1 MKRLS
6 IKSIFTAFQIIALVG
21 LLSCIAIP
29 TPWTDDKI
37 SEEDISEF
45 TQGIFTKDDILK
57 KFGDPD
63 LILDV
68 GNQERV
74 FVYKWERLIGI
85 WLLAGYTGAVGGAIN
100 RDKALL
106 VFFDETHHIKRILKA
121 SKSPMESY
129 GEFLIRY
136 LKQQKE

>member
-1 MKRLS
+1 MEGLS
-6 IKSIFTAFQIIALVG
+6 RKAIFIAFQILALVG
-21 LLSCIAIP
+21 FLSCIAIP

-45 TQGIFTKDDILK
+45 TQGISTKDDILK

-68 GNQERV
+68 GNQEGV

-85 WLLAGYTGAVGGAIN
+85 WLLAGNTGAVGGPIN
-100 RDKALL
+100 SDKVLL
-106 VFFDETHHIKRILKA
+106 VFFDEKHHIKRLLIA

-129 GEFLIRY
+129 GDFLIRY
-136 LKQQKE
+136 LKQNKE